1 MKLNNM
7 FPRKYANGADLNGQ
21 SVTVTVHSMT
31 IEKLSPHAGQPPMDR
46 FILHFSETQKGV
58 ILSRTLAEQIAS
70 ILHSDDTDQWIG
82 KKITLFPQ
90 PLTVAGKSRI
100 AIRAKKPAQV

>member
-7 FPRKYANGADLNGQ
+7 FPRKYAIGADLNGQ
-21 SVTVTVHSMT
+21 SVTVTVKSLS
-31 IEKLSPHAGQPPMDR
+31 IDKLSPHPGQPPMDR
-46 FILHFSETQKGV
+46 FILFFDETQKGV

-70 ILHSDDTDQWIG
+70 ILHSDDTEKWIG
-82 KKITLFPQ
+82 KKIMLYPQ
-90 PLTVAGKSRI
+90 PLTVAGKSRV

>member
-7 FPRKYANGADLNGQ
+7 FPRKYASGADLNGQ
-21 SVTVTVHSMT
+21 SVTVTVQSMT
-31 IEKLSPHAGQPPMDR
+31 IDKLSPHPGQPPMDR
-46 FILHFSETQKGV
+46 YILHFAETQKGV
-58 ILSRTLAEQIAS
+58 ILSRTLTEQIAS
-70 ILHSDDTDQWIG
+70 ILHSDDTEEWIG
-82 KKITLFPQ
+82 RKITLFPQ

>member
-1 MKLNNM
+1 MKLNAM
-7 FPRKYANGADLNGQ
+7 FPRKFANGADLNGQ
-21 SVTVTVHSMT
+21 SVSVTVKSMAV
-31 IEKLSPHAGQPPMDR
+31 EKLNPTPGQPPADR
-46 FILHFSETQKGV
+46 FVLYFSETVKGV

-70 ILHSDDTDQWIG
+70 ILQSDDTDQWVG
-82 KKITLFPQ
+82 KKVTLYPQ

>member
-21 SVTVTVHSMT
+21 SVTVTVDSMT
-31 IEKLSPHAGQPPMDR
+31 IEKLSPHPGQPPMDR
-46 FILHFSETQKGV
+46 FILYFAETQKGV

>member
-1 MKLNNM
+1 MRLNNM

-21 SVTVTVHSMT
+21 SVTVTVQSMT

-46 FILHFSETQKGV
+46 FILHFAETQKGV

-70 ILHSDDTDQWIG
+70 ILHADDTDQWIG
-82 KKITLFPQ
+82 QKITLFPQ

-100 AIRAKKPAQV
+100 AIRAKKSAQV